1 MNLRLL
7 SLISL
12 IALLT
17 GCAVATPFVAGG
29 AAGHAIGRYEENSKV
44 RAAAALDEE
53 PDLLTYSVE
62 AIARNNTDKA
72 IKVYMMGY
80 NNPDYTQN
88 IKSLA
93 IYQVGLIYMNRF
105 NTDRNDDK
113 ALEYFQLHHKEFP
126 QSRLFAK
133 VDQKIKTIQ
142 ERKKQPAQLTA
153 SELLKQVDRSRLLAQ
168 PKISFDEELTPMS
181 ERAITSERI
190 EDAESVYLIL
200 YSNKASSNEMRAKAL
215 YQLGL
220 IYMSP
225 YNRHGNNTKAV
236 QYFRKIQQ
244 EFPQTKV
251 AKRAQQRVNQVI
263 NRQ

>member
-1 MNLRLL
+1 MNLRVL

-12 IALLT
+12 IAILT

-29 AAGHAIGRYEENSKV
+29 AAGHAIGRYEENIKV

-53 PDLLTYSVE
+53 PDLLTFSVE

-72 IKVYMMGY
+72 VNVYLMGF

-93 IYQVGLIYMNRF
+93 VYQIGLIYMNRF
-105 NTDRNDDK
+105 NEGRDDNK

-126 QSRLFAK
+126 KSRLFAK
-133 VDQKIKTIQ
+133 IDQKIKIIEKRQQ
-142 ERKKQPAQLTA
+142 EPAQLTS

-181 ERAITSERI
+181 ERAITSERVA
-190 EDAESVYLIL
+190 DAENVYLIL
-200 YSNKASSNEMRAKAL
+200 YSNKASSNTMRAKAL

-225 YNRHGNNTKAV
+225 YNRYGNNTKAL

-244 EFPQTKV
+244 EFPQTKL
-251 AKRAQQRVNQVI
+251 AKRAQQRVNELI